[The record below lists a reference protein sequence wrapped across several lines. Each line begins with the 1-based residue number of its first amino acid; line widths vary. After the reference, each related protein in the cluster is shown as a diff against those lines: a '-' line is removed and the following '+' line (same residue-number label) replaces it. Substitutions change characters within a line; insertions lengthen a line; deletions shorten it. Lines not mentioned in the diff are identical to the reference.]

1 MIAVKLY
8 LFVNQLV
15 HLKITTVLC
24 VLLLFIFVF
33 VFDVEKLI
41 MLVYLGRKWREKFE
55 LRNGKLGVIRII
67 FLNAHPYIHNIID
80 I

>member
-41 MLVYLGRKWREKFE
+41 MLVYLGRK
-55 LRNGKLGVIRII
+55 
-67 FLNAHPYIHNIID
+67 
-80 I
+80 